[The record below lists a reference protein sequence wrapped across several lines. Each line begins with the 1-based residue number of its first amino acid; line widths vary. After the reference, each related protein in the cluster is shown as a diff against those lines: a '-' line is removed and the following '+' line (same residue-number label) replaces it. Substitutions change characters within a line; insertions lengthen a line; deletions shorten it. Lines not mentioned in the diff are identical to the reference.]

1 MSEPGWFKPLH
12 GEPRQHEVCAFDVE
26 GRGGPD
32 GFVCGAVVSASGT
45 EFHLDHEAMF
55 ESLLD
60 HGARGEWLFAHN
72 LEYDLPIVAGRRL
85 LEGDLLFKS
94 QGMLWA
100 TYAVGKRKARFY
112 DSTNLFPRF
121 TLKKLGDLVG
131 LPKLGIAHD
140 RLMALAGS
148 SSWSDLSPA
157 EQVDTRAYCIR
168 DAEIVRRAVGLL
180 QQETLSLGGELR
192 PTIAGCALDLYRRT
206 FHKWPWRALGEATNG
221 LARGAFYGGRCE
233 AFMLGQVE
241 GVNLYDTNSLYP
253 FVQDHAR
260 FPLPGRLR
268 LDLAPQGLGALKGSQ
283 GVAQARLTAPEAF
296 LPLLP
301 HRFTKRLFFPVGQ
314 MEGVWTLEELREAEA
329 RGVEIL
335 DLQWALHSPATFSP
349 FHEFIDTLW
358 KRRQGY
364 LAADD
369 GRAQILKLL
378 LNSLYGRFGLNPG
391 DGLWRMLPL
400 RLDPGDGRYR
410 GFVTSEV
417 DGEPVMMGHVQSA
430 QQPAYVNVLIAAQ
443 VSAEARLHLFRAM
456 EGQHE
461 DLAYCDTDSIL
472 TRGRLPAGD
481 GLGDWRLQMQGG
493 RADLVGPKEYLLHNS
508 VLGERA
514 VVKGV
519 PEEQA
524 ASYLR
529 TGAARYRRA
538 RGIRE
543 SITKGHQPSEWVEVL
558 KERGD
563 VIPKRCP
570 TVLGDD
576 RLGDFSLTVPWD
588 VEQLPLA
595 TTPEPRRATVGPH
608 ALDQLRREGSE
619 AYIQSL
625 S

>member
-1 MSEPGWFKPLH
+1 VSEPGWFKPLH
-12 GEPRQHEVCAFDVE
+12 GKPRIHEICSFDVE
-26 GRGGPD
+26 GRGGEG
-32 GFVCGAVVSASGT
+32 GFVCGAISSASGS
-45 EFHLDHEAMF
+45 EFYLDHQAMF

-85 LEGDLLFKS
+85 LEGDLLFKN

-112 DSTNLFPRF
+112 DSTNLFPRMSVSR
-121 TLKKLGDLVG
+121 LGALVG
-131 LPKLGIAHD
+131 LPKLSPGQTAVG
-140 RLMALAGS
+140 ALATS
-148 SSWSDLSPA
+148 TAWDDLSPDA
-157 EQVDTRAYCIR
+157 QRELGEYCAR
-168 DAEIVRRAVGLL
+168 DAAIVHGAVELL
-180 QQETLSLGGELR
+180 QETLALLGGELR

-206 FHKWPWRALGEATNG
+206 FHKWPWRSLGEATNG

-233 AFMLGQVE
+233 AFMLGKVE
-241 GVNLYDTNSLYP
+241 GVSLYDTNSLYP

-268 LDLAPQGLGALKGSQ
+268 LDVAPQGLGALKGSQ

-301 HRFTKRLFFPVGQ
+301 HRFTHRLFFPVGS
-314 MEGVWTLEELREAEA
+314 MEGVWTLEELREAQD

-335 DLQWALHSPATFSP
+335 DLKWALHSPATFNP
-349 FHEFIDTLW
+349 FHEFVSELW

-369 GRAQILKLL
+369 GRAGILKLL
-378 LNSLYGRFGLNPG
+378 LNSLYGRFGLNPD

-400 RLDPGDGRYR
+400 QVDPGDGRYR

-417 DGEPVMMGHVQSA
+417 HGEPVMMGHVPSA
-430 QQPAYVNVLIAAQ
+430 GQPAYVNVLIAAQ
-443 VSAEARLHLFRAM
+443 VAAEARLHLFRAM

-472 TRGRLPAGD
+472 TRGQLPEDD
-481 GLGDWRLQMQGG
+481 GLGGWRLQMRSG
-493 RADLVGPKEYLLHNS
+493 RADLVGPKEYLLHNA
-508 VLGERA
+508 VMGEKA

-519 PEEQA
+519 PEGQA
-524 ASYLR
+524 ALYLR

-538 RGIRE
+538 KGIRE
-543 SITKGHQPSEWVEVL
+543 SIAKGNDPSTWVEVL
-558 KERGD
+558 KERGHA
-563 VIPKRCP
+563 IPKRCP
-570 TVLGDD
+570 TQLGDD
-576 RLGDFSLTVPWD
+576 AWGSFCLTVPWD
-588 VEQLPLA
+588 VSQLPLA
-595 TTPEPRRATVGPH
+595 TTPEPARGKVATH
-608 ALDQLRREGSE
+608 ALDRLRREGSV
-619 AYIQSL
+619 AYIQTL